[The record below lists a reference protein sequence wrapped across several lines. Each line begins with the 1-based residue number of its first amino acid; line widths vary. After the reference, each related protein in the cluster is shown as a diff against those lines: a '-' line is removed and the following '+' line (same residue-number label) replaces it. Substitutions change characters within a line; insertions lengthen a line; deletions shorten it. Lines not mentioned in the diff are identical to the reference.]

1 MSSSR
6 EAWMQLGSLVRLD
19 GQPGMGNP
27 IRRDGM
33 DKVLTNKESA
43 PWTLSK
49 LRFRDPDKFVTG
61 GIHTKLVSWERVL
74 EENPKR
80 ELIFRWIRDG
90 IDFEEFGHVFVV
102 HFRLSVM
109 IVICRCLVFFAI
121 MVRVKGSRDLLVTP
135 YCSVFTRVW
144 SKCGEE

>member
-1 MSSSR
+1 M
-6 EAWMQLGSLVRLD
+6 RLD

-33 DKVLTNKESA
+33 DEVLTSKESA

-61 GIHTKLVSWERVL
+61 GIHNKLVSWERVL

-80 ELIFRWIRDG
+80 ELIFRWIEV
-90 IDFEEFGHVFVV
+90 EEFGHVLVV

-109 IVICRCLVFFAI
+109 TVICRCLVFCAI
-121 MVRVKGSRDLLVTP
+121 MVRVKGSRDLLVTL
-135 YCSVFTRVW
+135 YCSVFTRVR
-144 SKCGEE
+144 SKCREE

>member
-1 MSSSR
+1 M
-6 EAWMQLGSLVRLD
+6 RLD

-33 DKVLTNKESA
+33 DEVLTNKESA

-61 GIHTKLVSWERVL
+61 GIHNKLVSWESVL

-80 ELIFRWIRDG
+80 ELIFRWIK
-90 IDFEEFGHVFVV
+90 V

-109 IVICRCLVFFAI
+109 TVICRCLVFFAI
-121 MVRVKGSRDLLVTP
+121 MVRVKGSRDLLVTL